1 MHLAKLR
8 AVGGSLVLAFPPEML
23 RNADLGV
30 NDTVGILWQNGQ
42 LVLQPHPKPKPK
54 YHLADLVAQCDFTAS
69 STTEEAA
76 WFADR
81 PRGKE
86 EI

>member
-1 MHLAKLR
+1 MHLAKFR

-30 NDTVGILWQNGQ
+30 NDTVGILWQNGHF
-42 LVLQPHPKPKPK
+42 VLQPHPKPKPK
-54 YHLADLVAQCDFTAS
+54 YRLADLIAQCDFTAPY
-69 STTEEAA
+69 TTEEAA
-76 WFADR
+76 WLADR
-81 PRGKE
+81 PCGRE

>member
-1 MHLAKLR
+1 MHLAKFR
-8 AVGGSLVLAFPPEML
+8 AVGGSLVLAFPRKML

-30 NDTVGILWQNGQ
+30 NDIVGILWQNGQ
-42 LVLQPHPKPKPK
+42 FVIQPHLKPKPK
-54 YHLADLVAQCDFTAS
+54 YRLVDLVAQCDFTAS
-69 STTEEAA
+69 STAEEAE

-81 PRGKE
+81 PRGRE

>member
-1 MHLAKLR
+1 MYLAKLR
-8 AVGGSLVLAFPPEML
+8 ALGGSLVLAFPPEML

-42 LVLQPHPKPKPK
+42 FVLQPHPKPKPK
-54 YHLADLVAQCDFTAS
+54 YRLADLVAQCDFTAPY
-69 STTEEAA
+69 TTEESA

-81 PRGKE
+81 PRGRE
-86 EI
+86 EL